1 MSAISPHY
9 RTVQELL
16 QSQSFDIDEYQRGY
30 KWGKGNIDKLLPDLQ
45 VKFDAS
51 IKKMSKK

>member
-9 RTVQELL
+9 RTVQQLL
-16 QSQSFDIDEYQRGY
+16 QSQSFAIDEYRRGY
-30 KWGKGNIDKLLPDLQ
+30 KWGKEKTDELLPDLQ

-51 IKKMSKK
+51 IKNE